1 MAFDE
6 RVLEFGRIRELIAS
20 QCVSGLGRRRVA
32 EVQPRTAREEIE
44 REMELVREMMTLLGK
59 RREPPIYGL
68 RDVAEHVRR
77 VARERAVLEPL
88 ELLDIREF
96 LETARYL
103 RNFFEAEVQDA
114 PRLAELAQSLEAL
127 PALQRSIDEK
137 IAPDGTVRD
146 TASEALR
153 ELRRDIFAC
162 EQRIQTVL
170 HRLIRDLT
178 DSGDLQDSFFTLR
191 NNRYVLPVKTSN
203 RSRVPGLIHD
213 SSNTGET
220 VFIEPYAIL
229 EDSNRL
235 SELRVKERE
244 EIYRI
249 LLRVAGHM
257 RDELS
262 VLQTNLVILSE
273 LDYIFGRAR
282 FGVLH
287 GCTFP
292 HLQEPGRPL
301 RLVEAHHPLLRV
313 AAPAQSRPLTLLL
326 EPENK
331 VLVIT
336 GPNAGGKTTALK
348 TIGLTVMMTQ
358 CAIPT
363 PLSPHSVVPIFSD
376 VLADIGDEQ
385 SVLEGMSTFSA
396 HMQRIAA
403 MLRGIG
409 RASLVLL
416 DELGTA
422 TDPAEGGA
430 LAVAIVERLAASAG
444 LTVVSTHLTALK
456 NWAADHPA
464 GRNASFR
471 LSQTERRP
479 TFELIL
485 DLPGIS
491 EALIIAE
498 QVGLPAEIIE
508 RARAL
513 RPQVE
518 HEATALL
525 RSLQAREEH
534 LQRELAELARRRE
547 ELDVERTMLEAE
559 RKELEETRRRL
570 KKDMLAEKERAL
582 EEAKAQVEA
591 LIARQPS
598 KQELNAARVNLEAE
612 IKTTRAE
619 RESTGQEVTIDTAKL
634 VKGQWV
640 RVRNM
645 SDLGVIEAVDSNR
658 ERLTVAMNGKRLEI
672 RYRDVEGF
680 EAGPAEGDGG
690 GFTLKHTTSFD
701 VSIDLHGM
709 RVEVALDALDKF
721 LDQAIVHG
729 APYVRVIHGHG
740 MGVLRKAVREHLR
753 GHPCVRSFRPGLS
766 NEGGEAVTMVDLA
779 GGD

>member
-1 MAFDE
+1 M
-6 RVLEFGRIRELIAS
+6 
-20 QCVSGLGRRRVA
+20 
-32 EVQPRTAREEIE
+32 
-44 REMELVREMMTLLGK
+44 
-59 RREPPIYGL
+59 
-68 RDVAEHVRR
+68 AEHVRR

-103 RNFFEAEVQDA
+103 RNFFEAEAQDA

-153 ELRRDIFAC
+153 GLRRDIFAC

-249 LLRVAGHM
+249 LMRVAGHM

-416 DELGTA
+416 DELGT
-422 TDPAEGGA
+422 DP
-430 LAVAIVERLAASAG
+430 
-444 LTVVSTHLTALK
+444 
-456 NWAADHPA
+456 
-464 GRNASFR
+464 
-471 LSQTERRP
+471 
-479 TFELIL
+479 
-485 DLPGIS
+485 
-491 EALIIAE
+491 
-498 QVGLPAEIIE
+498 
-508 RARAL
+508 
-513 RPQVE
+513 
-518 HEATALL
+518 
-525 RSLQAREEH
+525 
-534 LQRELAELARRRE
+534 
-547 ELDVERTMLEAE
+547 
-559 RKELEETRRRL
+559 
-570 KKDMLAEKERAL
+570 
-582 EEAKAQVEA
+582 
-591 LIARQPS
+591 
-598 KQELNAARVNLEAE
+598 
-612 IKTTRAE
+612 
-619 RESTGQEVTIDTAKL
+619 
-634 VKGQWV
+634 
-640 RVRNM
+640 
-645 SDLGVIEAVDSNR
+645 
-658 ERLTVAMNGKRLEI
+658 
-672 RYRDVEGF
+672 
-680 EAGPAEGDGG
+680 
-690 GFTLKHTTSFD
+690 
-701 VSIDLHGM
+701 
-709 RVEVALDALDKF
+709 
-721 LDQAIVHG
+721 
-729 APYVRVIHGHG
+729 
-740 MGVLRKAVREHLR
+740 
-753 GHPCVRSFRPGLS
+753 
-766 NEGGEAVTMVDLA
+766 
-779 GGD
+779 